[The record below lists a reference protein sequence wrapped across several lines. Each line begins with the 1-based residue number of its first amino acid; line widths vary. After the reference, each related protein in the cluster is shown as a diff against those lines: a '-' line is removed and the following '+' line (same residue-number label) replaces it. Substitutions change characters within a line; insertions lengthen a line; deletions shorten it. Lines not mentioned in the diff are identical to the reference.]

1 LNKYSFVQKFTL
13 ISAVVTN
20 YHHWKERQL

>member
-1 LNKYSFVQKFTL
+1 LKKYSFVQKFTL
-13 ISAVVTN
+13 LSPVVTN